1 MLSYQNRLLSVLP
14 SDVRQSLQPF
24 LKRRLFRRG
33 EQVES
38 PLHAVQSALFVEVGI
53 ISVIFPL
60 AAAVK
65 VEVGMI
71 GREGMTGISL
81 FTGISPSFFISE
93 ARTDGWGYEIQ
104 PDALMALVRQNGEFG
119 ARLER
124 YRGWR
129 SVQSAM
135 IAASGR
141 AGNIEQNLAREL
153 LMMHDRIDGDIIVV
167 THDELGAYINARR
180 ASITDWL
187 HVFEGEHWIRSRRG
201 YVEITDRPGLE
212 GAAGEFYG
220 SAENAWF
227 DILAKL
233 PPDALAAQ

>member
-1 MLSYQNRLLSVLP
+1 MLIFRNRLLNVLSP
-14 SDVRQSLQPF
+14 EVGQSLQPF
-24 LKRRLFRRG
+24 LKRRLFQRG
-33 EQVES
+33 DKIEKPGQ
-38 PLHAVQSALFVEVGI
+38 LVQSALFVEEGV
-53 ISVIFPL
+53 ISVIFPVSH
-60 AAAVK
+60 AVN

-71 GREGMTGISL
+71 GREGMTGTCL
-81 FTGISPSFFISE
+81 FTVAAPAAFIAE
-93 ARTDGWGYEIQ
+93 ARTQGWAYEIQ
-104 PDALMALVRQNGEFG
+104 PDALMALVRRDEEFA

-124 YRGWR
+124 YRAWR
-129 SVQSAM
+129 TIQSAM

-153 LMMHDRIDGDIIVV
+153 LMLHDRIDGDKIVV
-167 THDELGAYINARR
+167 THDELGSYINVRR
-180 ASITDWL
+180 ASITEWL

-212 GAAGEFYG
+212 VAAGDFYG

-227 DILAKL
+227 DMLAKL

>member
-1 MLSYQNRLLSVLP
+1 MIERP
-14 SDVRQSLQPF
+14 S
-24 LKRRLFRRG
+24 
-33 EQVES
+33 
-38 PLHAVQSALFVEVGI
+38 HIVQSALFVEVGV
-53 ISVIFPL
+53 ISVIFSLPP
-60 AAAVK
+60 AVN

-71 GREGMTGISL
+71 GREGMTGINL
-81 FTGISPSFFISE
+81 LTGTSPGFFLAE

-104 PDALMALVRQNGEFG
+104 PDALMALARRDEEFG

-135 IAASGR
+135 MAASGR

-153 LMMHDRIDGDIIVV
+153 LMLHDRIDGDIIVA
-167 THDELGAYINARR
+167 THDELAAYINARR
-180 ASITDWL
+180 ASITDCL
-187 HVFEGEHWIRSRRG
+187 HIFEGEHWIRSRRG

-220 SAENAWF
+220 TAENAWF
-227 DILAKL
+227 DMLAKL